1 MFCPHC
7 SRAILDDSKF
17 CEFCGRAVTP
27 LTPAAPETPAVAAAP
42 EVAAE
47 SRLGPIWST
56 EATAESSA
64 TEGAAAAPPAV
75 EAPPAAPAPSSAPAR
90 SPYLPLQPRASA
102 RSHYAGFWRRFF
114 AFLLDLF
121 AISCVEGILIQLGV
135 ITQLPDQPSLQQS
148 LTFLAY
154 ALPAYWAY
162 YALME
167 SSPWQATLGKRA
179 LDLAVTD
186 LEEKRISILRASG
199 RFFGKLVSFSILG
212 IGFLTIAF
220 TTRRQ
225 ALHDLLAGC
234 LVIRRV

>member
-27 LTPAAPETPAVAAAP
+27 LTPAAPETPAVSAAP

-64 TEGAAAAPPAV
+64 TEGAATAPLAIETP
-75 EAPPAAPAPSSAPAR
+75 PAPSSAPAR